1 MTFKPPAPTPPG
13 LWRRVPP
20 AIFPSIMGL
29 FGLGLA
35 WRRGADVFVL
45 PRGIAETILG
55 AVALLFVFACLA
67 YAVKLLRRPSVIVDD
82 LRILP
87 GRTGVATMVL
97 SIYLLSMTLAPYS
110 AVVAEVI
117 LIAGFSVHA
126 ALVVLLIHQFVK
138 GPAEQRRVTPV
149 WHLSYVGFIIGAL
162 AATVFEFY
170 LLALV
175 LFIATTLVA
184 GLIWS
189 VSLEQMIK
197 ETVPAPLRP
206 LLAIHLSPVALIGL
220 VAAALELDAVAMG
233 CAGIAAMM
241 LAALVLRGVWL
252 TQAGFSALWGAFTFP
267 LAATANLWLT
277 VGGIWRWPGGIALVA
292 ATLIVPVIAFKVIR
306 LWAGGQLAVKTNA
319 AVA

>member
-29 FGLGLA
+29 FDLGLA

-55 AVALLFVFACLA
+55 AVALLFVFAVLA
-67 YAVKLLRRPSVIVDD
+67 YAVKLLRRPSVIVDE

-87 GRTGVATMVL
+87 GRAGVATMVL

-110 AVVAEVI
+110 AVVGQAI
-117 LIAGFSVHA
+117 LISGLSIHA
-126 ALVVLLIHQFVK
+126 ALVVLLVHQFVT
-138 GPAEQRRVTPV
+138 GPAEQRRVTPI
-149 WHLSYVGFIIGAL
+149 WHLSYVGFIFGAL

-189 VSLEQMIK
+189 VSLEQVIK

-241 LAALVLRGVWL
+241 LAALVLRGAWL

-277 VGGIWRWPGGIALVA
+277 VGGVWRWPGGIALVA
-292 ATLIVPVIAFKVIR
+292 ATLIVPMIAFKVVR